1 MNRRVEMPGNVTTDR
16 LAGLITLQKRLMGAK
31 GRREAEYV
39 LVNDTAYLF
48 PARQLLLVSNGRLTA
63 HSGATDVDQQS
74 PYLHWVRRVIK
85 ALELDRAEGPR
96 KPSTSGS
103 TEKEST
109 QAGDIRPDQ
118 VRLLTPEILAEKDPG
133 LGHDWREYWPREG
146 LWVPM
151 VWRGRVEGGLL
162 LLREKPWNEAEQ
174 RLLMH
179 WVQGAENVLARH
191 SARKRSP
198 LGRRLLWG
206 GVILMLGLLMFVPV
220 RMSVLGQ
227 AEIVPEVSSII
238 RSPLDG
244 VLKTLAVD
252 PNQQVT
258 KGQLLANLDDAE
270 LKGRMAEATQALAVA
285 QAEYAR
291 ARQSAFTDPKAS
303 AEIPLLQARVEQA
316 RADVSFL
323 EEQLTRVRIEAPREG
338 VAIIGD
344 ANDWAGRPVKLGERL
359 MEVADTRGAEIEIW
373 LPSADN
379 IPLPAGADVSLF
391 LNVDPA
397 HVRHGQLTHVNYRA
411 ELAPDGELA
420 YRAKALLSDEE
431 TLPRVGWRG
440 TAKVEGEQVTLGYY
454 LFRRPWASLRSWIGW

>member
-16 LAGLITLQKRLMGAK
+16 LAGLITLQKRLMSAK

-48 PARQLLLVSNGRLTA
+48 PARQLLLVSNGKLTA
-63 HSGATDVDQQS
+63 HSGATDVEQQS

-85 ALELDRAEGPR
+85 VLELDQVGSSR
-96 KPSTSGS
+96 KIATAPVQKP
-103 TEKEST
+103 E
-109 QAGDIRPDQ
+109 Q
-118 VRLLTPEILAEKDPG
+118 VLLITPERLTERDSA
-133 LGHDWREYWPREG
+133 LGADWSEYWPREG

-151 VWRGRVEGGLL
+151 VWRGRIEGGLL
-162 LLREKPWNEAEQ
+162 LLREKPWNESEQ
-174 RLLMH
+174 RLLTH

-191 SARKRSP
+191 SGRKRSP
-198 LGRRLLWG
+198 LGKRLLW
-206 GVILMLGLLMFVPV
+206 VAIITVLALLMLIPV

-244 VLKTLAVD
+244 VLKELSVA
-252 PNQQVT
+252 PNQQV
-258 KGQLLANLDDAE
+258 KQGQLLASLDDAE
-270 LKGRMAEATQALAVA
+270 LNGRLAEASQSLAVA

-291 ARQSAFTDPKAS
+291 ARQRAFTDRTAS
-303 AEIPLLQARVEQA
+303 AEVPLLLAQVEQA
-316 RADVSFL
+316 RADVNFL
-323 EEQLTRVRIEAPREG
+323 KQQLTRVRVAAPRDG

-344 ANDWAGRPVKLGERL
+344 ASDWAGRPVQLGERL
-359 MEVADTRGAEIEIW
+359 LEVADTRGAEVEIW

-379 IPLPAGADVSLF
+379 IPLEEGADVSLF
-391 LNVDPA
+391 LNVDPSQVRKA
-397 HVRHGQLTHVNYRA
+397 HLTHVNYRA

-420 YRAKALLSDEE
+420 YRAHAILSDTEH
-431 TLPRVGWRG
+431 LPRVGWRG
-440 TAKVEGEQVTLGYY
+440 TARVDGEQVTLGYY